1 MRNFLTFLLLLS
13 AYVAANTCTEAYFKA
28 KAHALYPVEGEP
40 QIDSIYEKVSLG
52 RDHNYDHIIKYYYHN
67 KIIERFESVYIA
79 DEIDTTAY
87 NYSHLLDEKVNYYHS
102 LDEKVLSKK
111 GAEILFSDSAYKDT
125 LIFLEKEF
133 KDGLLHM
140 DVITKIAKNYTSQWG
155 RSYLSGVLNEEFY
168 SEAVLRNDSVIA
180 MSINHYNTDH
190 PSTRYSYIVGNS
202 NNEYEC
208 EEYNDDKDTSDYKYV
223 YKKIDNGFVFEEKNE
238 DIHYRQVFML
248 NLPNDEITAI
258 KKRRPV
264 TKISTKAR
272 YFDLLGRYKY
282 VR

>member
-1 MRNFLTFLLLLS
+1 MRNFLIFLLLLS
-13 AYVAANTCTEAYFKA
+13 AYVTANTCTEAYFKA
-28 KAHALYPVEGEP
+28 KVHGYYPVEGEP

-67 KIIERFESVYIA
+67 KIIERIESVHIG
-79 DEIDTTAY
+79 DFVDTTAY
-87 NYSHLLDEKVNYYHS
+87 NFYHSLDEKVNYYHS

-190 PSTRYSYIVGNS
+190 PSTSYWYVVENS
-202 NNEYEC
+202 SDDHKC
-208 EEYNDDKDTSDYKYV
+208 EQYFNDKDNLSYEFV

>member
-1 MRNFLTFLLLLS
+1 MRNFLIFLLLLS
-13 AYVAANTCTEAYFKA
+13 AYVTANTCTEAYFK
-28 KAHALYPVEGEP
+28 KVHGYYPVEGEP

-67 KIIERFESVYIA
+67 KIIERIESVHIG
-79 DEIDTTAY
+79 DFVDTTAY
-87 NYSHLLDEKVNYYHS
+87 NFYHSLDEKVNYYHS

-190 PSTRYSYIVGNS
+190 PSTSYWYVVENS
-202 NNEYEC
+202 SDDHKC
-208 EEYNDDKDTSDYKYV
+208 EQYFNDKDNLSYEFV